1 MGRQR
6 SPHCSCVAQEY
17 SGIDWQRLQ
26 RMEAR
31 LRNDVLREAASM
43 GGRLLVA
50 REAARSEPE
59 DASTPLDME
68 DDFEP
73 VTGARAN

>member
-1 MGRQR
+1 MGT
-6 SPHCSCVAQEY
+6 QEY

-50 REAARSEPE
+50 REAARSEP
-59 DASTPLDME
+59 DASRPELDMQ

-73 VTGARAN
+73 VTGEFVL

>member
-1 MGRQR
+1 
-6 SPHCSCVAQEY
+6 
-17 SGIDWQRLQ
+17 
-26 RMEAR
+26 MEGR

-50 REAARSEPE
+50 REAARSEPDVSRPE
-59 DASTPLDME
+59 LDMQ

-73 VTGARAN
+73 VTGVAHTESHRRAVASVPGHAA

>member
-1 MGRQR
+1 
-6 SPHCSCVAQEY
+6 
-17 SGIDWQRLQ
+17 
-26 RMEAR
+26 MEAR

-59 DASTPLDME
+59 TSGPELDMQ
-68 DDFEP
+68 DDYEP
-73 VTGARAN
+73 VTGAPRPKAL